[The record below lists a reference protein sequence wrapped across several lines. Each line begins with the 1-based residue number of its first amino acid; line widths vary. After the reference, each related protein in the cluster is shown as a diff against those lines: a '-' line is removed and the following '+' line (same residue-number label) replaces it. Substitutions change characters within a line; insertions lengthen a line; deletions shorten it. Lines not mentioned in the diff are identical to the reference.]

1 MEGVK
6 MHEKTEEP
14 EPSSGFQEWVR
25 IIGKLDS
32 KHFFFLTIVF
42 LM

>member
-1 MEGVK
+1 